1 MDMTELILKSTFET
15 LLMVSLSTVIGL
27 LIGLPLSLLLYLSR
41 PTGMRQNVWFYNSLG
56 IFVNAFRSIPYIILI
71 VLLIPFTRL
80 LVGSAIGMWAA
91 VVPLSVASFLLIARI
106 GEEAFLTVPK
116 ELIETGQ
123 AMGATLLQ
131 IITKILIPEAFPR
144 LVGGITTIIINL
156 IGFSAM
162 AGAVGGGGLGDLAIR
177 YGYQRYDL
185 FVLVT
190 IVIILVI
197 FVQVV
202 QMVGD
207 QLVRRMMK

>member
-1 MDMTELILKSTFET
+1 MTDLILKATLET
-15 LLMVSLSTVIGL
+15 LVMVGVSTLIGLVIGL
-27 LIGLPLSLLLYLSR
+27 PIALTLYLYR
-41 PTGMRQNVWFYNSLG
+41 PSGIKQNAVIYNALG
-56 IFVNAFRSIPYIILI
+56 SVVNAFRSIPYIILI

-80 LVGSAIGMWAA
+80 LAGTSIGLWAA
-91 VVPLSVASFLLIARI
+91 IVPLSVASLLLIARI

-123 AMGATLLQ
+123 AMGATLRQ
-131 IITKILIPEAFPR
+131 VIAKILFPEAYPR

-177 YGYQRYDL
+177 YGYQRYDI
-185 FVLVT
+185 FVLT
-190 IVIILVI
+190 LIVVILVV

-202 QMVGD
+202 QMLGD
-207 QLVRRMMK
+207 YIVRVMTK